1 MQKLPRFRRLVHK
14 VDSKDTEILKKEPK
28 KEPKTSST
36 TSSTNTKQPMH
47 KLFFSDSENED
58 NSGSQT
64 NGVLQSQTPEFS
76 DGEAAPESSSEE
88 VEPSSK
94 TIKEETPETMESGSE
109 SILEKRRVG
118 RPRKV
123 ITEEEKQLLANKPKR
138 GRGRPKKT
146 DSLEKK
152 SVPRSIASRKRSRRN
167 TYKTTF
173 PEEESFLDTDNKENF
188 NADLTNDDDDDA
200 DDDADDDD
208 DNDDD
213 FDEYNPKD
221 VKYLPKRTKRV
232 QRYYDKDEPTIP
244 LSKIRPNGS
253 QKPLTIDME
262 RLVTDSNRDKRYKV
276 NTLDVLK
283 HLLVNF
289 EPTNVKSHTIK
300 PEVVHKDFRTHLLNH
315 IHHLF
320 DIHGN
325 IDDLQQEILRVQR
338 QKQQIRRQV
347 FEIRKD
353 HANVGNQLNE
363 LRSSYNETKDKYN
376 EFKHLNDGIK
386 SIEQQVNSDN
396 DNTITNLSD
405 KIDNKVFE
413 VGKVYHPNTGLAQQL
428 SQLNGKL
435 LDINGRL

>member
-1 MQKLPRFRRLVHK
+1 MGQK
-14 VDSKDTEILKKEPK
+14 KKH
-28 KEPKTSST
+28 KTSNTTPTT
-36 TSSTNTKQPMH
+36 TSLSTNTKQPMH

-58 NSGSQT
+58 DSGSQT

-76 DGEAAPESSSEE
+76 DGEAVPESSEE
-88 VEPSSK
+88 VEPSKS
-94 TIKEETPETMESGSE
+94 IKEETPETMESGSE
-109 SILEKRRVG
+109 SILKKRRVG
-118 RPRKV
+118 RPKKV

-138 GRGRPKKT
+138 GRGRPKKI
-146 DSLEKK
+146 DSKQETK

-173 PEEESFLDTDNKENF
+173 PEEESFLDTDSKEHF
-188 NADLTNDDDDDA
+188 NADLSNDDDIDADADADA
-200 DDDADDDD
+200 DDDDDDD

-221 VKYLPKRTKRV
+221 VKYLPKRTKTI
-232 QRYYDKDEPTIP
+232 QRYYDNDEPTIP

-289 EPTNVKSHTIK
+289 EPANVKSHTIK
-300 PEVVHKDFRTHLLNH
+300 PEVVHEDFRTHVLNH

-363 LRSSYNETKDKYN
+363 LRSSYTKTKDKYD
-376 EFKHLNDGIK
+376 EFKHLNDGTK

-428 SQLNGKL
+428 SQLNEKL
-435 LDINGRL
+435 LDINSRL